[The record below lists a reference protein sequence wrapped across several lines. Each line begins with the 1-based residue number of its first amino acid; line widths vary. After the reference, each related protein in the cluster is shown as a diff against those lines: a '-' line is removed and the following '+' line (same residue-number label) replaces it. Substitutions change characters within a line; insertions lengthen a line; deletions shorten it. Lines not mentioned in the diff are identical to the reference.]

1 MTDSDPKHGDAQ
13 TGPSDEAKAKFREAL
28 ERKKAGH
35 HRNGEAGSASGP
47 VQDAD
52 PVAASQRTF
61 RRKSG

>member
-1 MTDSDPKHGDAQ
+1 MTDSDPKADSAKG
-13 TGPSDEAKAKFREAL
+13 GPSEEAKAKFREAL

-35 HRNGEAGSASGP
+35 HRSAEGSSGSGD
-47 VQDAD
+47 VRDAD